1 MIASSIASASRG
13 HGQPAREDDGSP
25 LHQFLCFALGLEPC
39 AVRIDLV
46 REILEVG
53 HMTPLPLMPAFVR
66 GVMNLRGAVVPVIDL
81 GARLHGQAS
90 SLSRRTCVVVVEIR
104 SRHDGSTQVMGVM
117 VDAVHEVVDAADTQ
131 IEPVP
136 PLGTDIRSDFLAA
149 MARLRGDI
157 VPVLALEQVLDE
169 GALTQAI
176 AQHITP
182 LGRAQGPLH

>member
-66 GVMNLRGAVVPVIDL
+66 GVMNLRGVVVPVIDL
-81 GARLHGQAS
+81 GARLGLPATVIG
-90 SLSRRTCVVVVEIR
+90 RRTCIVIVDVCLPD
-104 SRHDGSTQVMGVM
+104 DGGTQTLGVL
-117 VDAVHEVVDAADTQ
+117 VDAVQEVINIAERDL
-131 IEPVP
+131 EPVP
-136 PLGTDIRSDFLAA
+136 RLGTRIDAAHLRSMVRHRQQATPELDLAA
-149 MARLRGDI
+149 ILDPQRLVGLIGEHR
-157 VPVLALEQVLDE
+157 QH
-169 GALTQAI
+169 
-176 AQHITP
+176 AQPPH
-182 LGRAQGPLH
+182 

>member
-66 GVMNLRGAVVPVIDL
+66 GVMNLRGVVVPVIDL
-81 GARLHGQAS
+81 GARLAHSARPHR
-90 SLSRRTCVVVVEIR
+90 LSAPLTTQR
-104 SRHDGSTQVMGVM
+104 SPH
-117 VDAVHEVVDAADTQ
+117 
-131 IEPVP
+131 
-136 PLGTDIRSDFLAA
+136 
-149 MARLRGDI
+149 
-157 VPVLALEQVLDE
+157 
-169 GALTQAI
+169 ALTE
-176 AQHITP
+176 
-182 LGRAQGPLH
+182 G

>member
-66 GVMNLRGAVVPVIDL
+66 GVMNLRGVVVPVIDL
-81 GARLHGQAS
+81 GARLGLLPLRS
-90 SLSRRTCVVVVEIR
+90 DGKLRVVVAR
-104 SRHDGSTQVMGVM
+104 GADGSSFAFPIRRSSTKSLK
-117 VDAVHEVVDAADTQ
+117 ERPVVF
-131 IEPVP
+131 EK
-136 PLGTDIRSDFLAA
+136 S
-149 MARLRGDI
+149 RLKW
-157 VPVLALEQVLDE
+157 A
-169 GALTQAI
+169 T
-176 AQHITP
+176 
-182 LGRAQGPLH
+182 LHPTRPAT